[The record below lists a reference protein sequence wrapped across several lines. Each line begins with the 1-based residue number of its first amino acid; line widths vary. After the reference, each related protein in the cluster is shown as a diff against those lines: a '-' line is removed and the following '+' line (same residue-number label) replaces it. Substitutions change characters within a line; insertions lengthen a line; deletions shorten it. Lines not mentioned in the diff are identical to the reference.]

1 LAFITLWLGI
11 TLKGENSIVA
21 ILNFVFALL
30 NSVSILSILEETE
43 TLYKLFIQLITKF
56 STIILSNIKK
66 LVISIT
72 YEAILNNLFL
82 GSFCLENNMIAE
94 KYRPILYMILFCLLI
109 ITFKFIFLFVV
120 VLIFNQSICFSFL

>member
-120 VLIFNQSICFSFL
+120 VLIFNQSIWFSFL